1 MKKTVTT
8 TLSIALLATTF
19 LTSCDKKETKIPAKV
34 SKDMV
39 FNTTISEV
47 RLGDGVPLNIDV
59 SVRWKIQD
67 FEAFSSQFDSPE
79 SYDSLVLATR
89 ESEIANKVAN
99 QYMNVD
105 SVFTSQRHQFINQV
119 KGTFAS
125 QLGESGI
132 EIKEVIVS
140 NLKFPENYTNAM
152 EQLAMQEQELERIR
166 KQSLIDLEVSMAA
179 KKQAEEDGKVTMAKA
194 EMNAKVQKINAETEK
209 SIRQNRLAP

>member
-105 SVFTSQRHQFINQV
+105 SVFTSQR
-119 KGTFAS
+119 S
-125 QLGESGI
+125 
-132 EIKEVIVS
+132 
-140 NLKFPENYTNAM
+140 TN
-152 EQLAMQEQELERIR
+152 RIFSSSR
-166 KQSLIDLEVSMAA
+166 
-179 KKQAEEDGKVTMAKA
+179 
-194 EMNAKVQKINAETEK
+194 
-209 SIRQNRLAP
+209 